1 MCTGSTDNP
10 QCTQFRTEYI
20 VLKCKHK
27 FWYLSRKMGACW
39 CHQHIYGVYK
49 AACIEPRL
57 LLILLVC
64 NFLHFE
70 IQIFIQVKSSGQ
82 MEVQACERLI
92 KYLVSVGLNIRVFA
106 TDRSTTIRTMMA
118 AVFPWIKH
126 QFDIW

>member
-1 MCTGSTDNP
+1 MHAGVI
-10 QCTQFRTEYI
+10 YI
-20 VLKCKHK
+20 L
-27 FWYLSRKMGACW
+27 
-39 CHQHIYGVYK
+39 HIYGVYK

-70 IQIFIQVKSSGQ
+70 IHIFIQVKSSGQ